1 MSIMRIFA
9 VGILLGLAACTPTTA
24 SEGSGA
30 SGAAT
35 ASADTDVSHR
45 VLRPSEFQSFVKN
58 WDGDKPLCARIA
70 SSADWDR
77 YFGAAAVGGANKPF
91 EPDAGL
97 WRTHVGYLLA
107 RSANSAADFD
117 SLLRVQSV
125 RRQGG
130 TTQIDYRLQ
139 PGQPELPGHHL
150 RAGRGRKAGRRHRH
164 LHRPRPANL
173 LGARLDAGA

>member
-24 SEGSGA
+24 SDGSGA

-35 ASADTDVSHR
+35 ASAGADVSHR

-130 TTQIDYRLQ
+130 TTQIDTAFNQGNQSFQVTTYVLVAVEKPVAGTVTFTDR
-139 PGQPELPGHHL
+139 GQPICSV
-150 RAGRGRKAGRRHRH
+150 
-164 LHRPRPANL
+164 
-173 LGARLDAGA
+173 GA